1 MDSRIMN
8 TAIKNEIDTV
18 CRDLLMENVGEYI
31 SAPVILALF
40 LGGETYDVVNA
51 SLKDA
56 FTTSFK
62 IGPNVYDICIP
73 DAGTDSNFIV
83 EKTVDAI
90 RSLYDQGKD
99 YSDLRIVFIGLMD
112 DPFFNEESPA
122 LVSAVRDALVQLSN
136 YGISSMNQTSFYGLF
151 RQSKMRDTDY
161 RYAFAF
167 VNAGKDIWQNIN
179 HIEAAIFARDM
190 RLHAQL
196 MAINILSDTYSM
208 HQEAGGAEYRWK
220 SLYLH
225 YLKMPEL
232 IVTRVLREIY
242 AGQVSGRNLDYEKWG
257 ENIKEELNKMLG
269 QLYEKPEYDCEQYI
283 PLCFYDYPEER
294 PAEGRGLFG
303 RKTAEACAPVYT
315 RIIMD
320 KSSFDQLLEELYGA
334 ISLTEEDYEEII
346 EKIISSATSIDQDSN
361 KISQF
366 VSDTLKTMLDE
377 YTARMEN
384 LKANARLA
392 EENSSGQVNS
402 YLKKVYETR
411 TKIFLIKKKI
421 QIVGELTVQLTSG
434 VALPRAI
441 REIIRK
447 NKQYTDILDELSK
460 NEYGGTLEHFN
471 VPNLLEFKVNQPVV
485 EILKEV
491 DRNLLYQIM
500 SDENI
505 VHQKLQKFLGGVA
518 ANVAGKHNLGEINGE
533 YNQIEPVISALLM
546 IPSLGRDSEIMEMV
560 NRFGGLYIKTSE
572 LYRENTFYIIS
583 SREYA
588 SDKYIIRYK
597 RG

>member
-1 MDSRIMN
+1 MDSRITN

-62 IGPNVYDICIP
+62 IEPNVYDICIP
-73 DAGTDSNFIV
+73 DSGTDSNFIV

-90 RSLYDQGKD
+90 GSLYDRGKD

-112 DPFFNEESPA
+112 DPFFNEESLA
-122 LVSAVRDALVQLSN
+122 LVLAVRDALVQLSN
-136 YGISSMNQTSFYGLF
+136 YGISMNQTSFYGLF

-167 VNAGKDIWQNIN
+167 VNAGKDIWQNIY
-179 HIEAAIFARDM
+179 HIEAAVFARDM
-190 RLHAQL
+190 HLYAQL

-208 HQEAGGAEYRWK
+208 HQEAGGTEYRWK

-225 YLKMPEL
+225 YLKTPEL

-242 AGQVSGRNLDYEKWG
+242 AGQVSGRNLDYEKWRK
-257 ENIKEELNKMLG
+257 NIKEELNKMLG
-269 QLYEKPEYDCEQYI
+269 RLYEKPEYDCEQYI

-303 RKTAEACAPVYT
+303 RRTAEACAPVYT
-315 RIIMD
+315 QIIKD

-334 ISLTEEDYEEII
+334 ISLTEEVYKEII

-361 KISQF
+361 KIAQF
-366 VSDTLKTMLDE
+366 VSDTLRTMLEE

-402 YLKKVYETR
+402 YLKKAYETR
-411 TKIFLIKKKI
+411 KKIFLIEKKI
-421 QIVGELTVQLTSG
+421 QIVRELNAQLTSG
-434 VALPRAI
+434 VALSPVI
-441 REIIRK
+441 REIIEK

-460 NEYGGTLEHFN
+460 NEYGGTLEHLN
-471 VPNLLEFKVNQPVV
+471 VPNLPEFKINRPVE
-485 EILKEV
+485 EILKSM
-491 DRNLLYQIM
+491 DRNLLNQIM
-500 SDENI
+500 NDKNI
-505 VHQKLQKFLGGVA
+505 VYQKLQTFLGSVA
-518 ANVAGKHNLGEINGE
+518 ANVEDRHNLGEFNGE

-546 IPSLGRDSEIMEMV
+546 IPPLGRDPEIMEMV

-583 SREYA
+583 SREYV

>member
-1 MDSRIMN
+1 MDSRITN
-8 TAIKNEIDTV
+8 TEIKNEIDAV
-18 CRDLLMENVGEYI
+18 CKDLLMENVGEYI

-40 LGGETYDVVNA
+40 LGRETYDVVNA

-62 IGPNVYDICIP
+62 IEPNVYDICIS
-73 DAGTDSNFIV
+73 DTETSSSFIV

-99 YSDLRIVFIGLMD
+99 YSDLRIAFIGLMD
-112 DPFFNEESPA
+112 DPFFNKDSLA
-122 LVSAVRDALVQLSN
+122 LVPAVRDALDQLSN
-136 YGISSMNQTSFYGLF
+136 YGISLNQTSFYGLF
-151 RQSKMRDTDY
+151 RQSKMRDTNY
-161 RYAFAF
+161 QYAFAF
-167 VNAGKDIWQNIN
+167 VNAGKDIWQNIY
-179 HIEAAIFARDM
+179 HIEAAIFARDTH
-190 RLHAQL
+190 LYAQL
-196 MAINILSDTYSM
+196 AAINILSDTYSM
-208 HQEAGGAEYRWK
+208 HQEVGGTEYRWK

-257 ENIKEELNKMLG
+257 ENIKEELNKMLE

-283 PLCFYDYPEER
+283 PLCFYEYPEER
-294 PAEGRGLFG
+294 PVERRGFFG
-303 RKTAEACAPVYT
+303 RRAAEPSILVYT
-315 RIIMD
+315 RIIKD
-320 KSSFDQLLEELYGA
+320 QSSFDQLLEEIYGG

-361 KISQF
+361 KIAQF
-366 VSDTLKTMLDE
+366 VSDTLNVMLEEYKT
-377 YTARMEN
+377 RMEN
-384 LKANARLA
+384 LKVKARL
-392 EENSSGQVNS
+392 EEETPSGQAS
-402 YLKKVYETR
+402 PYLKKTYETR
-411 TKIFLIKKKI
+411 KKIFFIKKKI
-421 QIVGELTVQLTSG
+421 QIIEELIAQLASG
-434 VALPRAI
+434 GALSRTI

-447 NKQYTDILDELSK
+447 NRQYTDILDELSK
-460 NEYGGTLEHFN
+460 NEYGGTLRHFD
-471 VPNLLEFKVNQPVV
+471 VPNLSEFKVNQPAG
-485 EILKEV
+485 EILKEM

-505 VHQKLQKFLGGVA
+505 VHQKLQEFLGGIA
-518 ANVAGKHNLGEINGE
+518 ANVAGRHNLGEINGE

-546 IPSLGRDSEIMEMV
+546 IPSLGKDPEIMEMV

-588 SDKYIIRYK
+588 SDKYIIRYE